1 MIQYKHKIIGL
12 YGNRGV
18 GKDTLYHTIAKEW
31 DKVKSNRIFYRRAFA
46 DKLKE
51 GLNPIAQEMFGK
63 NVDKLN
69 PKQKEIFRPI
79 LIAYGCAWREIDPL
93 HWVKIVDESMKH
105 LIFDNLAKVIIT
117 DVRFPNEA
125 IYFKKKYKDSF
136 YLIGLDRKGAPE
148 PTDEEKKHIE
158 EMRRLCNIFI
168 VMKNDPSLKYTRE
181 LSKYLLGMN
190 EKFKL

>member
-1 MIQYKHKIIGL
+1 MIKIKHKIIGL

-31 DKVKSNRIFYRRAFA
+31 DKAVTSDMFFARRAFA

-63 NVDKLN
+63 DVNKLSQ
-69 PKQKEIFRPI
+69 KEKEIFRPI

-93 HWVKIVDESMKH
+93 HWVKIVDES
-105 LIFDNLAKVIIT
+105 FNLFNNSEKIIVT
-117 DVRFPNEA
+117 DFRFPNEVKF
-125 IYFKKKYKDSF
+125 FKKKYKDSF

-148 PTDEEKKHIE
+148 PTDEEKKHIT
-158 EMRRLCNIFI
+158 EMKKLCDIFI

-181 LSKYLLGMN
+181 LSKYLLGI
-190 EKFKL
+190 KL